1 MELKTVIE
9 GCLAGDAKSQKLLFD
24 YFAPKMLT
32 VCKRYTNDQMEA
44 EDVLQEGF
52 IKLFQRMDSFTFQGS
67 FEGWV
72 RRLFVNT
79 ALDHLR
85 KEKKNKFL
93 EDVDDIGIH
102 LDAEAYIIEGL
113 EAEHLMKLLEVIP
126 SGYRVVFNLFAIE
139 GYSHKEIGELLN
151 VTESTSK
158 SQYFR
163 AKSFIQKKL
172 EELNVTR
179 Y

>member
-1 MELKTVIE
+1 MELKTVIQ
-9 GCLAGDAKSQKLLFD
+9 GCLAGEAKSQRALFEWL
-24 YFAPKMLT
+24 APKMMT

-52 IKLFQRMDSFTFQGS
+52 IKLFGRMDSYTFQGS
-67 FEGWV
+67 FEGWS

-79 ALDHLR
+79 ALDHIR

-93 EDVDDIGIH
+93 EDVDNPMIQIDTDSFI
-102 LDAEAYIIEGL
+102 LEGL
-113 EAEHLMKLLEVIP
+113 EAEHLMKLLELIP
-126 SGYRVVFNLFAIE
+126 TGYRVVFNLFAIE
-139 GYSHKEIGELLN
+139 GYSHKEIAEMLN
-151 VTESTSK
+151 ITESTSK
-158 SQYFR
+158 SQFFR